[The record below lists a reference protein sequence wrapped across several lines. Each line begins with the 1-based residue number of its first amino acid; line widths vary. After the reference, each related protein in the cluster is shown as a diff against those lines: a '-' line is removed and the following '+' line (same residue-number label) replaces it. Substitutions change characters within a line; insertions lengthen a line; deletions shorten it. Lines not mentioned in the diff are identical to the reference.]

1 MGSGVAV
8 KKRKGRVAHVRNS
21 DWIVDDVHMSEMSL
35 LYLLGVGATGAIVGE
50 IEMVGEEVPIA
61 TGDPERLPPDL
72 DDLAV
77 FMEDGDLVAPG
88 TRDDLELFFMDPPLP
103 FPESPGAAD
112 PLPVPF
118 PPGAILAPL
127 PLEPPF
133 PFPESPG
140 AILAPLPLPPFPFP
154 ESPGAILAPLP
165 LPPLPGAMV
174 LEGST
179 PFPLEGMPGAMVLE
193 GSTPFP
199 LEGMP
204 FPLEGVRMLLTSM
217 SSSSSSSS
225 SPVELVSI
233 KIRRPRPLT

>member
-140 AILAPLPLPPFPFP
+140 AILAPLPLPP
-154 ESPGAILAPLP
+154 L
-165 LPPLPGAMV
+165 
-174 LEGST
+174 
-179 PFPLEGMPGAMVLE
+179 PGAMVLE

-217 SSSSSSSS
+217 ASSSSSSS